1 MINLL
6 IKMAD
11 SLDQRGLHNE
21 ASKVDA
27 LIRKIAISLE
37 EDYSNGIRDYSE
49 DNVDDIELEEDISYE
64 QAEEEGLESPEK
76 ADLGE
81 DDKISEYELNRGMEV
96 QEAIEGQENDLDDAY
111 DKMILKRKKSKG

>member
-27 LIRKIAISLE
+27 LIRKIARDLE
-37 EDYSNGIRDYSE
+37 SDYSE
-49 DNVDDIELEEDISYE
+49 NANWD
-64 QAEEEGLESPEK
+64 EEELSLSDMMLELKPEK
-76 ADLGE
+76 N
-81 DDKISEYELNRGMEV
+81 KR
-96 QEAIEGQENDLDDAY
+96 
-111 DKMILKRKKSKG
+111 RKKTKG

>member
-49 DNVDDIELEEDISYE
+49 DNADDIQLEEDISYE
-64 QAEEEGLESPEK
+64 DAKEEGLKSPEK
-76 ADLGE
+76 ADLG
-81 DDKISEYELNRGMEV
+81 DDKKISEYEFNRGMEV
-96 QEAIEGQENDLDDAY
+96 QEAIEDQENDLDDVY